1 MTAQRRQALL
11 VAKSMIGMVKLGEFL
26 KDSGCDCQI
35 VTSFRDARQRLASGS
50 YDLILSETTLTDCSG
65 YRLISLDLGS
75 RSSLYF
81 ALPVYDSCLWLPAIV
96 HGRHCFG
103 EAALRPSEFT
113 RTLREVLQ
121 DSGPAESSGPASPSS
136 RALGSGTRLS
146 SMPEPATQHELAVAV
161 VCGGGRADRYVSP
174 KQSAHERP

>member
-1 MTAQRRQALL
+1 MSTERRQVLL
-11 VAKSMIGMVKLGEFL
+11 VAKSVIGMVKLAEFL
-26 KDSGCDCQI
+26 QKASCDCHI
-35 VTSFRDARQRLASGS
+35 VTSFHHARQRVAANS
-50 YDLILSETTLTDCSG
+50 YDLILSETTLPDANG
-65 YRLISLDLGS
+65 YRLISLDFEP
-75 RSSLYF
+75 RASLYF

-121 DSGPAESSGPASPSS
+121 DEGPVEPSPSAPHS
-136 RALGSGTRLS
+136 SDGLGLAQWSSPGSGRS
-146 SMPEPATQHELAVAV
+146 SRHELVASV

-174 KQSAHERP
+174 KQSAHEKL

>member
-11 VAKSMIGMVKLGEFL
+11 VAKSVIGMLKLAEFL
-26 KDSGCDCQI
+26 NNSGCDCQI
-35 VTSFRDARQRLASGS
+35 VTSFHEARQRLASHS
-50 YDLILSETTLTDCSG
+50 YDLILSETMLPDSSG
-65 YRLISLDLGS
+65 YRLVSLDLGS
-75 RSSLYF
+75 RTSLYF
-81 ALPVYDSCLWLPAIV
+81 SLPVYDSCLWLPAIV
-96 HGRHCFG
+96 RGRHCFG

-121 DSGPAESSGPASPSS
+121 DSEPAESNPLAPHSG
-136 RALGSGTRLS
+136 RALGSSTWSPSVR
-146 SMPEPATQHELAVAV
+146 EPATQHELAVAV

>member
-11 VAKSMIGMVKLGEFL
+11 VAKSVIGMVKLAEFL
-26 KDSGCDCQI
+26 KNSGCDCQI
-35 VTSFRDARQRLASGS
+35 VTSFHDARQRVASHS
-50 YDLILSETTLTDCSG
+50 YDLILSETTLPDSRG

-75 RSSLYF
+75 RTSLYF

-121 DSGPAESSGPASPSS
+121 DKGSVELGSPASHVSELFGPGTWSS
-136 RALGSGTRLS
+136 LA
-146 SMPEPATQHELAVAV
+146 PERSTCNQLVTCAVS
-161 VCGGGRADRYVSP
+161 GGGRTDRYASP
-174 KQSAHERP
+174 KESAHEKL

>member
-1 MTAQRRQALL
+1 MSTERRQVLL
-11 VAKSMIGMVKLGEFL
+11 VAKSVIGMVKLAEFL
-26 KDSGCDCQI
+26 QKAGCDCHI
-35 VTSFRDARQRLASGS
+35 VTSYHDARQRVATDS
-50 YDLILSETTLTDCSG
+50 YDLILSETTLPDANG
-65 YRLISLDLGS
+65 YRLISLDLGP
-75 RSSLYF
+75 RASLYF

-121 DSGPAESSGPASPSS
+121 EKNPADPGPTAHHASDLFSLGNWSSLALEQSSHSGVITSA
-136 RALGSGTRLS
+136 
-146 SMPEPATQHELAVAV
+146 

-174 KQSAHERP
+174 KQSAHEKL